1 MYYNFYLFIIIL
13 GILSPINAYNR
24 EKILQKISIQ
34 NEIIIVSS
42 GLVTLFIIYQLFTN
56 NKILPEK
63 IDSVTVKYLSF
74 NICLTFISLFIGG
87 IIIKNSNIL
96 KFKAMQKPIYLILLV
111 IIACIFYE
119 KTCNIQTLFGIGLLV
134 IGCILIDKNLK

>member
-1 MYYNFYLFIIIL
+1 MYYNFYLFITIL

-34 NEIIIVSS
+34 NEVIIIST
-42 GLVTLFIIYQLFTN
+42 GLVTLFILYQLFNN

-74 NICLTFISLFIGG
+74 NICLTFISLFLGG
-87 IIIKNSNIL
+87 MIIKNSNIL
-96 KFKAMQKPIYLILLV
+96 RFKSIQKLVMTCCCYLAHTTYMNFIIMLYKIILF
-111 IIACIFYE
+111 IF
-119 KTCNIQTLFGIGLLV
+119 K
-134 IGCILIDKNLK
+134 

>member
-24 EKILQKISIQ
+24 EKILQKLSIQ

-87 IIIKNSNIL
+87 MVIKNSNIL
-96 KFKAMQKPIYLILLV
+96 KFKAIQKPIYLILLV

>member
-24 EKILQKISIQ
+24 EKILQKLSIQ
-34 NEIIIVSS
+34 NEVIIINT
-42 GLVTLFIIYQLFTN
+42 GLIVLFIIYQLFTN

-74 NICLTFISLFIGG
+74 NICLTFISLFLGG
-87 IIIKNSNIL
+87 MIIKKSNIL
-96 KFKAMQKPIYLILLV
+96 KFKAIQKPIYLILLV

>member
-24 EKILQKISIQ
+24 EKILQKLSIQ

-74 NICLTFISLFIGG
+74 NIGLTFISLFIGG
-87 IIIKNSNIL
+87 MVIKNSNIL
-96 KFKAMQKPIYLILLV
+96 KFKAIQKPIYLILLV

>member
-24 EKILQKISIQ
+24 EKILQKLSIQ
-34 NEIIIVSS
+34 NEVIIIST
-42 GLVTLFIIYQLFTN
+42 GLTVLFIIYQLFTN

-87 IIIKNSNIL
+87 MVIKNSNIL
-96 KFKAMQKPIYLILLV
+96 KFKAIQKPIYLILLV

>member
-1 MYYNFYLFIIIL
+1 MYYNLYLFIIIL

-34 NEIIIVSS
+34 NEVIIIST

-74 NICLTFISLFIGG
+74 NIGLTFISLFLGG
-87 IIIKNSNIL
+87 MIIKNSNIL
-96 KFKAMQKPIYLILLV
+96 KFKAIQKPIYLILLV

-119 KTCNIQTLFGIGLLV
+119 KTCNIQTIFGIGLLV